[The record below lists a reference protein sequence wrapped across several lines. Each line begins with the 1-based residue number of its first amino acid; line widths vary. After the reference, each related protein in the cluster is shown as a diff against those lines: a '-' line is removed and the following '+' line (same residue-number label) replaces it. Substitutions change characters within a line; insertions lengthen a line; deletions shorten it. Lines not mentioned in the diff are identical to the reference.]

1 MGLAVGG
8 TVSTRRLCLAAAAIA
23 CLLSVWAAWLGAAG
37 SKSSDVVSVRV
48 PPRQHRPATSRG
60 HICLTDAAHGTI
72 CAAFAAGERPVD
84 SLVTAIE
91 RRGLR
96 PKMAP

>member
-1 MGLAVGG
+1 MGWAVGG
-8 TVSTRRLCLAAAAIA
+8 TVSKRRLCLAAAAIA
-23 CLLSVWAAWLGAAG
+23 CLLSVCAAWIGAAVPG
-37 SKSSDVVSVRV
+37 SSDVVSVRV
-48 PPRQHRPATSRG
+48 RPGEHLPATRRG

-84 SLVTAIE
+84 SLVKAIE

-96 PKMAP
+96 PKIVP